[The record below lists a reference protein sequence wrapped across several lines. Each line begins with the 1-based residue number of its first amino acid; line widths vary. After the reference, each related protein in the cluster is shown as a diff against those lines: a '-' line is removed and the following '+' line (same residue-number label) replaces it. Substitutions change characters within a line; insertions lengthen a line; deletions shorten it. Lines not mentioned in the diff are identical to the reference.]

1 MRFVT
6 KTPQKV
12 NLGRSIYAA
21 KPDIV
26 KVLETSFLSN
36 SDDSMAQIMRWKGV
50 GKWWV

>member
-6 KTPQKV
+6 KTPPKV

-26 KVLETSFLSN
+26 KMLETLFLSK
-36 SDDSMAQIMRWKGV
+36 SDDSMAQKMRWKGV
-50 GKWWV
+50 WKW